1 MVVLR
6 VFQPFPHHHC
16 KIVSSGKNGHT
27 YLTWSPNTSFWSP
40 PLTSTRPEWRKNERK
55 FSADASWRVLQL
67 GVCLCVLKSTVPHVK
82 NTDLLTLWQGTGVG
96 GQKNKTVGTTSDRL
110 HWRLWAFYFCR
121 LTWKL
126 TILFLQTHLETDRF
140 FSASGVDLPQ
150 HNQDSFHYHLL
161 LSTPRIQIISK
172 VDHILTKDTSYV
184 SPLTS
189 KTLL

>member
-126 TILFLQTHLETDRF
+126 TILFLQTHLETDF
-140 FSASGVDLPQ
+140 FLLQELIFLNITRTRSTTTYFFLLPE
-150 HNQDSFHYHLL
+150 SRSYRRLTTFW
-161 LSTPRIQIISK
+161 PRI
-172 VDHILTKDTSYV
+172 HHTYH
-184 SPLTS
+184 P
-189 KTLL
+189 